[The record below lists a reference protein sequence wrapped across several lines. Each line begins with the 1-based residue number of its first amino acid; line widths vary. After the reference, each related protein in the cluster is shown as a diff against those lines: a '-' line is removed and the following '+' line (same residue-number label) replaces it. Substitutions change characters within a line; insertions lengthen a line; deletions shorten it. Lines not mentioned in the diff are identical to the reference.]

1 MEVDTSYYTI
11 NASDF
16 DGQRPIC
23 HTYVDLDLDN
33 ALEIALDFRD
43 QGYKKVTVR
52 EDGRIILAYD
62 NH

>member
-1 MEVDTSYYTI
+1 MEIDTSYYTI

-16 DGQRPIC
+16 DGRIPIC
-23 HTYVDLDLDN
+23 HTYDDLDE

-43 QGYKKVTVR
+43 QGYKRVTVR

-62 NH
+62 KH